1 MSMRCGAGG
10 HEKPCFSTSEIAF
23 SAGFIPLSMRKRR
36 LGVAKR
42 PSSSCDGVAFVLRK
56 DSNRNAFTI
65 LSQNDVR
72 GVVSQGVG
80 YKRVVKTPN
89 FADIDETPGSIR
101 NSQVSQHVFS
111 TIFICYFL
119 DSSVVWH
126 HGTRTAILF
135 HCRFS
140 PSPKVMHP

>member
-1 MSMRCGAGG
+1 MCCGTGG

-56 DSNRNAFTI
+56 DSNRNAITI
-65 LSQNDVR
+65 FSQD
-72 GVVSQGVG
+72 GVSGTVLQGVG
-80 YKRVVKTPN
+80 YKCVVKTLI
-89 FADIDETPGSIR
+89 FADFDETPGSIR

-119 DSSVVWH
+119 DSSVVWR
-126 HGTRTAILF
+126 HGIRTAILF

-140 PSPKVMHP
+140 LSPKVMHP

>member
-1 MSMRCGAGG
+1 MRCGAGG
-10 HEKPCFSTSEIAF
+10 HENPCFAASEIAF

-42 PSSSCDGVAFVLRK
+42 RSSSCDGVAFVLRK

-65 LSQNDVR
+65 LSQNNVR
-72 GVVSQGVG
+72 GGALQGVDCEC
-80 YKRVVKTPN
+80 VVKTPI
-89 FADIDETPGSIR
+89 FAGFDETPGSIK

-126 HGTRTAILF
+126 HGIRVLILS

-140 PSPKVMHP
+140 PSPKVMHH